1 MSDRPSRPANR
12 LIHEKSPYL
21 LQHAHNP
28 VDWHAWGEEAFE
40 KARVQ
45 DRPLLVSIGYS
56 TCHWCHVM
64 ERESFENE
72 ATAELLNE
80 NFICVKVDR
89 EERPDVDQIYMSAVM
104 ALTGQGGWPLNV
116 FLSPDLKPFYGGT
129 YFPPDRRYG
138 RPGFPEVLADIAKVW
153 RERPEEVAKAGA
165 QLTDFIAKTPKVRS
179 GDLTEKALEA
189 ALGACKATFDDRE
202 GGFGGAPKFP
212 RSMTLGFLLR
222 EHSRSQD
229 PQVLKMVTTTLDK
242 MLQGGIY
249 DQVGGGFARYSTDDH
264 WLVPHFEKMLYDN
277 ALLARAYLEGFQVTG
292 DPEYARAARETFE
305 YLFRDMTSPEGAF
318 YSAEDADSEG
328 EEGKFYVW
336 TSEELAAALGQ
347 EDAAVFGALYGV
359 TEKGNF
365 EGKSILSLQ
374 EDLPSSLKRV
384 DKDEVW
390 WKGARE
396 KVLCARAKRVRP
408 HLDDKVLTSWNSL
421 MISSLAYGYQVLG
434 DDRYLEAAQKASS
447 FLLKELK
454 KDGRLLASFR
464 KGPSDIQGFL
474 DDYAFLQAAQLDL
487 FESTFEPSYLEEAFR
502 LGEAMKDLFWDAKEG
517 AFFFTG
523 KDQKDLSRLL
533 TRGKESYDGA
543 QPSGNS
549 VAALSFLRLAELT
562 GKKEWR
568 ETALAI
574 LKHFSLALM
583 QQGSNHPQMLQ
594 AFQFDLS
601 GAAEVF
607 VTGPKKGAKPF
618 LEVLWKEFLP
628 HKVLV
633 FAEEAD
639 KIAGL
644 VPWVEGRKP
653 LEGAPTA
660 YVCRDHACKLP
671 TTEASRMLE
680 LLTKDR

>member
-1 MSDRPSRPANR
+1 MSDPSRPTNR

-28 VDWHAWGEEAFE
+28 VDWRPWGEEAFE
-40 KARVQ
+40 EAKRRNV
-45 DRPLLVSIGYS
+45 PLLVSIGYS

-80 NFICVKVDR
+80 GFVCVKVDR

-116 FLSPDLKPFYGGT
+116 FLTPDLKPFYGGT

-138 RPGFPEVLADIAKVW
+138 RPGFPEVLGDIAKVW
-153 RERPEEVAKAGA
+153 KERPEEVVKAGA
-165 QLTDFIAKTPKVRS
+165 QLTEFIAKTPKAQP

-189 ALGACKATFDDRE
+189 ALGSCQATFDDRE

-222 EHSRSQD
+222 EHAKSKD
-229 PQVLKMVTTTLDK
+229 AKTLEMVTTTLDK

-292 DPEYARAARETFE
+292 NFEYARAAKEIFE
-305 YLFRDMTSPEGAF
+305 YLERDMTSPEGGF

-336 TSEELAAALGQ
+336 APEELTEILGK
-347 EDAAVFGALYGV
+347 DDGASFMALYGV

-365 EGKSILSLQ
+365 EEKNILNLG

-384 DKDEVW
+384 GKDETW
-390 WKGARE
+390 WKGVKE
-396 KVLCARAKRVRP
+396 KVLSARAKRVRP
-408 HLDDKVLTSWNSL
+408 HLDDKVLTSWNAL
-421 MISSLAYGYQVLG
+421 MISSLAYGARVLG
-434 DDRYLEAAQKASS
+434 EERYLKMAKKASA

-454 KDGRLLASFR
+454 KDGRLLASYR

-474 DDYAFLQAAQLDL
+474 DDHAFLQAAQLDL
-487 FESTFEPSYLEEAFR
+487 YEATFDPSHLEEAVR
-502 LGEAMKDLFWDAKEG
+502 LGEAMKDLFWDEKEG

-523 KDQKDLSRLL
+523 KDQKDLGRLL
-533 TRGKESYDGA
+533 TRSKESYDGA

-549 VAALSFLRLAELT
+549 VAALSFLRLSELT
-562 GKKEWR
+562 GQKEWR

-583 QQGSNHPQMLQ
+583 KQGSNHPQMLQ

-601 GAAEVF
+601 GPAEVL
-607 VTGPKKGAKPF
+607 VTGPEKGAKPL
-618 LEVLWKEFLP
+618 LEALWKKFLP

-633 FAEEAD
+633 YAEKAED
-639 KIAGL
+639 IAHQ
-644 VPWVEGRKP
+644 VPWAEGKEP
-653 LEGAPTA
+653 LDGKPTA
-660 YVCRDHACKLP
+660 FVCRNYACKLP
-671 TTEASRMLE
+671 TTEVDKMLG
-680 LLTKDR
+680 LLRIP